1 MQRMREIKMKF
12 FCKKIR
18 TLCFLLYLDPLR
30 PSGTPPKGGEKAG
43 FYINL
48 YKRLDFSP
56 FRGDTALAVGGYYD
70 KPGFP
75 IFIRQIL

>member
-1 MQRMREIKMKF
+1 MQRMREIKMIF
-12 FCKKIR
+12 FCKKLELFVFYCIW
-18 TLCFLLYLDPLR
+18 THLR